1 MKNTLSSFAI
11 LIGLVICPLGCAIT
25 DYAPWAGHHTS
36 GEAKLLFD
44 EIAFTG
50 FDPRLD
56 GTYAYTVTYDDSN
69 TPVGGFPTVTITSY
83 HNNGGVGTN
92 PPAFDPDGLADRTG
106 VDMNGR
112 YAPYNFFP
120 PWNKDQKWGKY
131 FVSVDTQF
139 GCQFF
144 TNIKQDFSKSPFGPA
159 IALCFNSAQEETADI
174 QELED
179 FASLDNLIGRIWAGT
194 LAKNY
199 TMNLTA
205 ITFNGNPYPMN
216 NALSFAMKNTGLR
229 PSTLA
234 VDLRTAAGKELLNA
248 ILNNTTDKAPTRIGL
263 EFSGG
268 LMLNLPS
275 SWKVSF
281 NHAAIQRALGQ

>member
-1 MKNTLSSFAI
+1 MKNRLAPFGM
-11 LIGLVICPLGCAIT
+11 LLGLVVFPLGCAIT
-25 DYAPWAGHHTS
+25 DYAPWSGHHSS

-44 EIAFTG
+44 EIAFNG
-50 FDPRLD
+50 FDPKLD

-69 TPVGGFPTVTITSY
+69 TPTGGFPTITITSY
-83 HNNGGVGTN
+83 HNNGFTGTN

-120 PWNKDQKWGKY
+120 PWSKDQKWGKY

-144 TNIKQDFSKSPFGPA
+144 ANIKQDYSKSTTGPG
-159 IALCFNSAQEETADI
+159 IALCFNNAQEETADI

-179 FASLDNLIGRIWAGT
+179 FAGLDSLFGRIWAGT
-194 LAKNY
+194 LARTF

-205 ITFNGNPYPMN
+205 VSFNGSQYPMT
-216 NALSFAMKNTGLR
+216 NALSLGLKSTGLR

-234 VDLRTAAGKELLNA
+234 VDLRSDAGKELLQA
-248 ILNNTTDKAPTRIGL
+248 ILNNTVDLAPTRL
-263 EFSGG
+263 SLSFSGG
-268 LMLNLPS
+268 LQVTLPQP
-275 SWKVSF
+275 WQVAF
-281 NHAAIQRALGQ
+281 NHAAIRRALGQ